1 MSFRIISVLSSF
13 QVDVRSLSTN
23 FGLIWTYTE
32 ALFLANTVS
41 GWFSWSE
48 VLKTFLFISKVS
60 CEIVWVGFIT
70 ITEDNNHLNSWPL
83 RYGTMLYHLSKQVN
97 WELVILLLRN
107 IPVKWW
113 INDCKYMKII
123 RVNRGLRSEFKSD
136 LRSDEHYWSS
146 YFKWLEVRKKY
157 SIDPIHPVYISVN
170 FNNNIHV

>member
-146 YFKWLEVRKKY
+146 YFKWIEVSKNTVLTLFIQCISQLI
-157 SIDPIHPVYISVN
+157 SIT
-170 FNNNIHV
+170 IHV

>member
-1 MSFRIISVLSSF
+1 MSFRIVSVLSNL

-32 ALFLANTVS
+32 ALFLANTVRD
-41 GWFSWSE
+41 WFSWSE

-70 ITEDNNHLNSWPL
+70 IIENNNHLNSWPL

-113 INDCKYMKII
+113 INDFKYMKII
-123 RVNRGLRSEFKSD
+123 RVNRGLRSEFESD

-146 YFKWLEVRKKY
+146 YFKWLEVSKNTVLTLFIQCVSQLI
-157 SIDPIHPVYISVN
+157 SIT
-170 FNNNIHV
+170 IHV

>member
-1 MSFRIISVLSSF
+1 MCV
-13 QVDVRSLSTN
+13 VSTN

-32 ALFLANTVS
+32 ALFLANTVRD
-41 GWFSWSE
+41 WFSWSE

-70 ITEDNNHLNSWPL
+70 IIEDNNHLNSWPL

-136 LRSDEHYWSS
+136 LRSDEHYRSS
-146 YFKWLEVRKKY
+146 YFKWLEVSKNTVLTLFIQCISQLI
-157 SIDPIHPVYISVN
+157 SIT
-170 FNNNIHV
+170 IHV

>member
-1 MSFRIISVLSSF
+1 MSFRIVSVLSNL

-32 ALFLANTVS
+32 ALFLANTVRD
-41 GWFSWSE
+41 WFSWSE

-70 ITEDNNHLNSWPL
+70 IIEDNNHLNSWPL

-146 YFKWLEVRKKY
+146 YFKWLEVSKNTVLTLFIQCVSQLI
-157 SIDPIHPVYISVN
+157 SIT
-170 FNNNIHV
+170 IHV

>member
-1 MSFRIISVLSSF
+1 MSFRIVSVLSSF

-32 ALFLANTVS
+32 SLFLANTVS

-48 VLKTFLFISKVS
+48 ALKTFLFISKVS
-60 CEIVWVGFIT
+60 CEIVWVGVRT
-70 ITEDNNHLNSWPL
+70 IIEDNNHLNSWPL

-146 YFKWLEVRKKY
+146 YFKWLEVSKNTVLTLFIQCISQLI
-157 SIDPIHPVYISVN
+157 SIT
-170 FNNNIHV
+170 IHV

>member
-1 MSFRIISVLSSF
+1 MSFRIVSVLSNL

-32 ALFLANTVS
+32 ALFLANTVRD
-41 GWFSWSE
+41 WFSWSE

-60 CEIVWVGFIT
+60 CEIVWVGVRT
-70 ITEDNNHLNSWPL
+70 IIEDNNHLNSWPL

-146 YFKWLEVRKKY
+146 YFKWLEVSKNTVLTLFIQCISQLI
-157 SIDPIHPVYISVN
+157 SIT
-170 FNNNIHV
+170 IHV

>member
-1 MSFRIISVLSSF
+1 MSFRIVSVLSNF

-32 ALFLANTVS
+32 ALFLANTVR

-60 CEIVWVGFIT
+60 CEIVWVDVIT
-70 ITEDNNHLNSWPL
+70 TIEDNNHLNSWPL

-123 RVNRGLRSEFKSD
+123 RVNRGLRSEFNSD

-146 YFKWLEVRKKY
+146 YFKWLEVSKNTVLTLFIQCISQLI
-157 SIDPIHPVYISVN
+157 SIT
-170 FNNNIHV
+170 IHV

>member
-1 MSFRIISVLSSF
+1 MSFRIVSVLSNF

-32 ALFLANTVS
+32 ALFLANTVRD
-41 GWFSWSE
+41 WFSWSE
-48 VLKTFLFISKVS
+48 VLKTFLFNSKVS
-60 CEIVWVGFIT
+60 CEIVWVGVIT

-97 WELVILLLRN
+97 
-107 IPVKWW
+107 WW

-146 YFKWLEVRKKY
+146 YFKWLEVSKNTVLTLFIQCISQLI
-157 SIDPIHPVYISVN
+157 SIT
-170 FNNNIHV
+170 IHV